1 MPTYV
6 QEDAPLQRRFKAVPR
21 ARRINV
27 VHEDDVAADTAW
39 VRRPEHATAWWQ
51 GAEPQSPSKEETVA
65 TFTRWANG
73 DERREDDRCLEASA
87 RGFLEAKSMG
97 RRVAYHAPNGEVVT
111 HFTCA
116 TAHGKPH
123 WLANEVPRRRR
134 ADDAPQCGHAGG

>member
-21 ARRINV
+21 VRRINV

-51 GAEPQSPSKEETVA
+51 GAEPQSPPKEETPA
-65 TFTRWANG
+65 TFTRWGNG
-73 DERREDDRCLEASA
+73 DQRDARGILDPEAH
-87 RGFLEAKSMG
+87 GFLEAKAMG
-97 RRVAYHAPNGEVVT
+97 RRVEYHAPDGEVVS
-111 HFTCA
+111 HFTCS
-116 TAHGKPH
+116 TEHGKPH

-134 ADDAPQCGHAGG
+134 LDDAPQCGHAGG